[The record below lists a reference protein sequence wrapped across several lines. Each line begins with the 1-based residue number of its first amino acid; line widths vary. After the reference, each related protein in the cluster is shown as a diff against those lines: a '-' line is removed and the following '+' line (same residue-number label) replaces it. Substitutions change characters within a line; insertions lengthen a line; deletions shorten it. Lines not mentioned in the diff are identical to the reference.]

1 MAPGKPGLRPRKR
14 DRDPA
19 RAAGYAAGLARL
31 YPRGECGGSTVALVE
46 NLGGRLL
53 VAPRPDL
60 FDGKVALFA
69 DPNGA
74 MFRVLEWDALQTE
87 GGK

>member
-1 MAPGKPGLRPRKR
+1 MWGVHG
-14 DRDPA
+14 
-19 RAAGYAAGLARL
+19 
-31 YPRGECGGSTVALVE
+31 VALVQKIWA
-46 NLGGRLL
+46 GRLL